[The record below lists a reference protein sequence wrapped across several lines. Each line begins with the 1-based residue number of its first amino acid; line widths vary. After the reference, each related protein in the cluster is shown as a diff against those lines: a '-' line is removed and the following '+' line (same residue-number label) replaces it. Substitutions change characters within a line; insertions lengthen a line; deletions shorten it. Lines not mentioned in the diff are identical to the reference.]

1 MSMSTVKITLALY
14 STGYYLMDEFT
25 LWDFLSVRAENVILR
40 WVKDARLT
48 TRDRAALNQKL
59 DRLRQMDF
67 DLAIGTKLLAGP
79 IEKQRHIYKLVI
91 HGDVMLRP
99 LLCRGPIDPEAE
111 YTLLLGAIEKSW
123 KLPAGAPQQAEENRL
138 TVLGDSSRR
147 VKHERIPRYS

>member
-1 MSMSTVKITLALY
+1 MPPSRGKITLALY
-14 STGYYLMDEFT
+14 PLRDYLMDVFT
-25 LWDFLSVRAENVILR
+25 LWDFLSSRGENVMLR

-48 TRDRAALNQKL
+48 PRDRAVLNQKL

-99 LLCRGPIDPEAE
+99 LLCRGPIDPETE
-111 YTLLLGAIEKSW
+111 YTMLLGAIERGGR
-123 KLPAGAPQQAEENRL
+123 LPRDAPQQAEDNRL
-138 TVLGDSSRR
+138 TVVDDPSRR
-147 VKHERIPRYS
+147 DPHERIPRHS